1 MPTAFGKALILDL
14 DRMRARLLQKPQRTL
29 DIDRIAVTGIGID
42 DKTGIDAIADQRNGI
57 DDFGTA
63 DQPDVR
69 PVQPRVGD
77 RRAGRRRKSWNGCWG
92 CSGTS
97 TQILR

>member
-1 MPTAFGKALILDL
+1 
-14 DRMRARLLQKPQRTL
+14 
-29 DIDRIAVTGIGID
+29 V
-42 DKTGIDAIADQRNGI
+42 IADQRNGI